1 MEQSFQLLY
10 ICKVNKKHI
19 ILASALELLVEKG
32 VHNTPMSAIGK
43 AAKTGM
49 GTIYN
54 YFPNKE
60 ALINEIYTDIKKQEK
75 LLFEN
80 FESDKPIKT
89 QFESY
94 FTIAVTFF
102 INNPNYFRFME
113 QLQASP
119 IITENSKEEGRNSIT
134 PVFELLVLGKQQ
146 RIIKNIDIEEIL
158 MFIGGAILSY
168 LRWYFNQTEKKQASL
183 KNQVTMVWDAIKE

>member
-1 MEQSFQLLY
+1 MY
-10 ICKVNKKHI
+10 ICKVNKKQT
-19 ILASALELLVEKG
+19 ILDSALELLVEKG

-60 ALINEIYTDIKKQEK
+60 ALINKIYTDIKKQEK

-89 QFESY
+89 QFENY
-94 FTIAVTFF
+94 FTIAVNFF

-119 IITENSKEEGRNSIT
+119 IITDNSKEEGRKSIT
-134 PVFELLVLGKQQ
+134 PVFELLMLGKQQ
-146 RIIKNIDIEEIL
+146 RIIKNINIEEIL

-168 LRWYFNQTEKKQASL
+168 LRWYFNQTQTEKKQASL

>member
-1 MEQSFQLLY
+1 M
-10 ICKVNKKHI
+10 NKKQSI
-19 ILASALELLVEKG
+19 LSSALKILAEKG

-43 AAKTGM
+43 AAETGM

-54 YFPNKE
+54 YFLNKD
-60 ALINEIYTDIKKQEK
+60 AIINEIYIDIKKQEK

-89 QFESY
+89 QFENY
-94 FTIAVTFF
+94 FTIVVTFF
-102 INNPNYFRFME
+102 INNPNYFQFME

-119 IITENSKEEGRNSIT
+119 IITENSKEQGRKSIT
-134 PVFELLVLGKQQ
+134 PVFELLMLGKQQ
-146 RIIKNIDIEEIL
+146 RIIKNIDIQEIL

-168 LRWYFNQTEKKQASL
+168 LRWYFNQTEKNQASL
-183 KNQVTMVWDAIKE
+183 KNQVSMVWDAIKE

>member
-1 MEQSFQLLY
+1 M
-10 ICKVNKKHI
+10 NKKQN
-19 ILASALELLVEKG
+19 ILSSALKILVEKG

-43 AAKTGM
+43 AAETGM

-54 YFPNKE
+54 YFPNKD

-75 LLFEN
+75 LIFEN
-80 FESDKPIKT
+80 FELDKPIKT
-89 QFESY
+89 QFENY

-102 INNPNYFRFME
+102 INNPNYFQFME

-119 IITENSKEEGRNSIT
+119 IITTNSKKEGKKSIA
-134 PVFELLVLGKQQ
+134 PVFELLILGKQQ
-146 RIIKNIDIEEIL
+146 RILKNIETEEIL

-168 LRWYFNQTEKKQASL
+168 LRWYFNQTEKKQTSL